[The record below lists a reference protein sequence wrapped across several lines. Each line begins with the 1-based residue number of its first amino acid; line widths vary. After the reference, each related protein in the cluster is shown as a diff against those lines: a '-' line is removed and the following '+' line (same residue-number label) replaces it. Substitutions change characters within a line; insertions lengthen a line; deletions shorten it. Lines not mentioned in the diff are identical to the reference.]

1 MKWDLKAVGQLIV
14 TLILMGFA
22 IVFMFKFPEHASTA
36 VIFVGLLVI
45 WDFMYYKDFEYFKF
59 GKQGAVAK
67 LNSDKDESHSNDGSS
82 SNTKID
88 FNKAFQD
95 FQVPGLDVLLIGQY
109 RTRNGLEEFSR
120 LVRRAKLAK
129 YPLKEDSAYLENA
142 GAFQNYIVEQLF
154 ASISV
159 YDSKHVLTENYKNY
173 LKDALYESDYDKNR
187 FLATQFDLVMQ
198 LGHKEAIKHRFERAT
213 SDLDKI
219 SA

>member
-22 IVFMFKFPEHASTA
+22 IVFMFKFPEHASAA

-59 GKQGAVAK
+59 GKHGAVAK
-67 LNSDKDESHSNDGSS
+67 LNSDKNESHSNDGSS

-109 RTRNGLEEFSR
+109 RTPNGLEEFSR

-142 GAFQNYIVEQLF
+142 GAF
-154 ASISV
+154 
-159 YDSKHVLTENYKNY
+159 
-173 LKDALYESDYDKNR
+173 
-187 FLATQFDLVMQ
+187 
-198 LGHKEAIKHRFERAT
+198 
-213 SDLDKI
+213 
-219 SA
+219 

>member
-14 TLILMGFA
+14 TLILMCFA
-22 IVFMFKFPEHASTA
+22 IVFMFKFPEHASAA

-59 GKQGAVAK
+59 GKHGAVAK
-67 LNSDKDESHSNDGSS
+67 LNSGKNESHSNDGSS

-109 RTRNGLEEFSR
+109 RTPNGLEEFSR

-173 LKDALYESDYDKNR
+173 LKDALYESDYDKNH
-187 FLATQFDLVMQ
+187 FLATQIDLVMQ
-198 LGHKEAIKHRFERAT
+198 LGHKEAIKHRFERAN